1 MGATLD
7 NTFYLIGGLDSNKKG
22 RREILSWDPH
32 SEDWVEAG
40 ELKLGRG
47 GHAVT
52 TVPLEAAKQ
61 HCQAEAAAAGSVGF
75 VSTSSASSSFSSLLL
90 PTINLL
96 FAAFE
101 VVF

>member
-61 HCQAEAAAAGSVGF
+61 HCREAAAAGSVGF

-96 FAAFE
+96 FFAFE
-101 VVF
+101 VIF